1 MNRTEQGIAKYL
13 GEDCLHYLQTVCIG
27 IAGAGGLGSNCAM
40 HLARSGFK
48 KFIIAD
54 FDQIEESNLNRQ
66 FYFMEQV
73 GKSKVEALC
82 DNLKSINPDLDIT
95 AHVTKVDR
103 ENVLGLFGDCDVIIE
118 AFDAAAAKKTLVETF
133 MPTDK
138 LLVTASGM
146 GGAGNSDEIKTRKV
160 RDNFYIVG
168 DMKTECNAETP
179 PFSPRV
185 AICAAKQADTVLSHY
200 LNKFQKKQ
208 S

>member
-13 GEDCLHYLQTVCIG
+13 GADCLRSLQTVRIG

-48 KFIIAD
+48 QFTIAD
-54 FDQIEESNLNRQ
+54 FDRIEESNLNRQ

-73 GKSKVEALC
+73 GKDKVEALSA
-82 DNLKSINPDLDIT
+82 NLRSINPDLDIT
-95 AHVTKVDR
+95 TYVQTVSR
-103 ENVLGLFGDCDVIIE
+103 ENMLELFGECDVIIE
-118 AFDAAAAKKTLVETF
+118 AFDDAACKKALVETF
-133 MPTDK
+133 LPTDK
-138 LLVTASGM
+138 LLVSASGM

-168 DMKTECNAETP
+168 DMKTECNAKTP

-185 AICAAKQADTVLSHY
+185 AICAAKQADIVLSHY
-200 LNKFQKKQ
+200 LNKFRE
-208 S
+208 

>member
-13 GEDCLHYLQTVCIG
+13 GEDCLRYLQTVRIG

-40 HLARSGFK
+40 HLVRSGFK
-48 KFIIAD
+48 QFVIAD
-54 FDQIEESNLNRQ
+54 FDRIEESNLNRQ

-73 GKSKVEALC
+73 GTNKVEALC
-82 DNLKSINPDLDIT
+82 ENMKSINPDLAIT
-95 AHVTKVDR
+95 AHATAVSN
-103 ENVLGLFGDCDVIIE
+103 ENVHTLFGECDVVIE
-118 AFDAAAAKKTLVETF
+118 AFDGAAAKKALVETF
-133 MPTDK
+133 LPTGK

-146 GGAGNSDEIKTRKV
+146 GGTGNTDEIKTRKV

-185 AICAAKQADTVLSHY
+185 AICAAKQADIVLSHY
-200 LNKFQKKQ
+200 LNKFQESK
-208 S
+208 